1 MEVTLIG
8 MGLGDPTTLTAQAV
22 RALEGADGLIGA
34 RRLVEGLNLGREVPR
49 YPATKGTGIL
59 EILRRSG
66 LERPCVLYSGD
77 TGFYS
82 GARSLTAL
90 LEKEGIPFRVL
101 PGLSS
106 VQYLAARL
114 GRPWQDWK
122 LVSAHGTRCDPVAA
136 VLEGREAFFLTGGE
150 LGPGELCQALRD
162 AGLGHLW
169 AVVGEELSY
178 PAERITRGTAAE
190 FAQGTFA
197 PLSVLLV
204 EGAERPR
211 AAVSSGIPDEDFLR
225 DEVPMTKRE
234 VRAAALSLLEVE
246 EEDVLWDVGAG
257 TGSVSVELALLA
269 RRGRVYAVERKGEA
283 LSLICANRTR
293 FGAWNLVPVR
303 GTAPAALED
312 LPAPD
317 GVFVG
322 GSGGELD
329 AILAAALG
337 KNPRV
342 RLCVSAI
349 ALETLSAAAAAFAA
363 RGLEAQVTQ
372 IWAARSK
379 EAGGLNLMM
388 GQNPV
393 WLISGRRR
401 EEEA

>member
-49 YPATKGTGIL
+49 YPATKGTEIL

-136 VLEGREAFFLTGGE
+136 VLEGREAFFLTGG
-150 LGPGELCQALRD
+150 GDTPASLCAKLTA
-162 AGLGHLW
+162 AGLGAAHAL
-169 AVVGEELSY
+169 VGENLGT
-178 PAERITRGTAAE
+178 PAEAIRFGLARELAE
-190 FAQGTFA
+190 QSFA
-197 PLSVLLV
+197 PLSVLLI
-204 EGAERPR
+204 EREALPSRRTPGLPDDAFIRGA
-211 AAVSSGIPDEDFLR
+211 
-225 DEVPMTKRE
+225 VPMTKQE
-234 VRAAALSLLEVE
+234 VRAAALAKLAVTPT
-246 EEDVLWDVGAG
+246 DTLWDVGAG
-257 TGSVSVELALLA
+257 TGSVSVELALA
-269 RRGRVYAVERKGEA
+269 APAGQVYAVECDPKACILIQKNREKFAAYNLTLIEGKAPEA
-283 LSLICANRTR
+283 LDT
-293 FGAWNLVPVR
+293 
-303 GTAPAALED
+303 

-317 GVFVG
+317 AVFIG
-322 GSGGELD
+322 GTKGNMD
-329 AILAAALG
+329 AVIDAVLH
-337 KNPRV
+337 KNSV
-342 RLCVSAI
+342 ARLCVAAI
-349 ALETLSAAAAAFAA
+349 ALETLSAAVAALTAH
-363 RGLEAQVTQ
+363 GLSVEVTQ
-372 IWAARSK
+372 IAVNRTK
-379 EAGGLNLMM
+379 TAGSLHLLMAN
-388 GQNPV
+388 NPV
-393 WLISGRRR
+393 FLITGART
-401 EEEA
+401 